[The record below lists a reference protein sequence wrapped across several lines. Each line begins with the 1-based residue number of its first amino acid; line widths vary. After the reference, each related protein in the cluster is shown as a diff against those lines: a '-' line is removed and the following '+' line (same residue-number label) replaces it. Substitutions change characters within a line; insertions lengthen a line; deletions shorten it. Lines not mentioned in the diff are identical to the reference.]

1 MEKAQRTPSV
11 VKYSLAASCID
22 TANIIGDTLNLGRDR
37 LVPEFTFLDP
47 RGIGMWE
54 QSSYRQTMPAV
65 WALDALE
72 AGETGTGGRPPANQ
86 DGTPN
91 ETLADQSVRLR
102 QIMSGKTKRAT
113 YPVQYVLLSPKIDFN
128 NDSILLR
135 IW

>member
-1 MEKAQRTPSV
+1 MENAERTPGV

-22 TANIIGDTLNLGRDR
+22 TANIIRDGLNLGRDR

-47 RGIGMWE
+47 RAVGLWE
-54 QSSYRQTMPAV
+54 QSSYSKTRPAV
-65 WALDALE
+65 WAMDVLE

-102 QIMSGKTKRAT
+102 QVMSSK
-113 YPVQYVLLSPKIDFN
+113 
-128 NDSILLR
+128 
-135 IW
+135 